1 MKLDAHTHLQSRHQS
16 GHPSAPPDG
25 TENGSPESQSDA
37 ITSVSPNDA
46 HHCATVSSIITP
58 PLIAIDVT
66 HWVGSAPSLVGSPMV
81 IRWLL
86 SVYFMAVE
94 GSSWVV

>member
-1 MKLDAHTHLQSRHQS
+1 MHRERQPIITISCN
-16 GHPSAPPDG
+16 HPA
-25 TENGSPESQSDA
+25 A